1 MTKKCLDHV
10 LASPYLL
17 PEPSTPNTR
26 GWLEEHYI
34 LSADR
39 TKPFLHH
46 CQSRIRI
53 ISSNPSIETR
63 QIRPTEELDLSLSDG
78 SAVNL
83 GLANSHRAVDR
94 PVGILHA
101 DRQTRPHRLTS
112 MDPRNGANGRVVEIL
127 YSVSQSI
134 LVPQT
139 LRIANTDDLSLRTLQ
154 TCVEPRCFTFPL
166 RFFQYNSLEAH
177 FLEGPPGLCCGPVRR
192 RTVNHDKLD
201 LLSWIIDLGEVAEL
215 LLYHWAL
222 VVCWDDD
229 ADSWFPFLGEV
240 KAVASRRGQSPHYA
254 KVCEGNPDM
263 EEANEDPGNEDKV
276 DQENSSSLR
285 MPPCREAISG
295 LSRRETLNPS
305 RSYPVTS

>member
-101 DRQTRPHRLTS
+101 DRQTRPRRLAS
-112 MDPRNGANGRVVEIL
+112 MNPRNRAYRWIREIL
-127 YSVSQSI
+127 YSVSQSL

-139 LRIANTDDLSLRTLQ
+139 LSVTDTDELS
-154 TCVEPRCFTFPL
+154 
-166 RFFQYNSLEAH
+166 
-177 FLEGPPGLCCGPVRR
+177 
-192 RTVNHDKLD
+192 
-201 LLSWIIDLGEVAEL
+201 
-215 LLYHWAL
+215 
-222 VVCWDDD
+222 
-229 ADSWFPFLGEV
+229 
-240 KAVASRRGQSPHYA
+240 
-254 KVCEGNPDM
+254 
-263 EEANEDPGNEDKV
+263 
-276 DQENSSSLR
+276 
-285 MPPCREAISG
+285 
-295 LSRRETLNPS
+295 
-305 RSYPVTS
+305 